1 MLIFTATVLLVKSSK
16 PEIVRLE
23 ENIIPKNN
31 YIASELIEL
40 PNRLC
45 LLWISTR
52 DNVLRKHNLM
62 LKNSYRYGL
71 QFHVPNNM
79 AHLTLIILLAGDIAT
94 NPGPFSGANHTT
106 NLQQKANDR
115 KFSAKC
121 LVVNARSLLS
131 IRKSEG
137 KRSCHLA
144 NFQELVYT
152 ENADIIWVTETWLRD
167 DVENSEILPWGY
179 TIYRKDRKSRAGGVL
194 LAVKSSSFSS
204 SRKVNFNTNLELITI
219 ELTSGS
225 NMKYL
230 LCCCYKSQQFVSR
243 EWIEM
248 FNLFLGKCCFQ
259 YSNMLI
265 CGDFNLPNI
274 NWESPELTTG
284 VDEVQFSELLYDY
297 HLTQLNTLPTRGHNL
312 LDLVI
317 TNVPS
322 QVVNISVLSPA
333 ESGLITDHS
342 VITFNI
348 KTSVKAVPKVKRT
361 VFDYRKG
368 NFNGLRTALE
378 GINLCDVIESEV
390 DVNHGWLKWKEI
402 FLDAVRKN
410 IPIRT
415 IKNINSPPWI
425 NSEIIHAIKK
435 KETVRRKLKS
445 TPSDVLRVKF
455 KELRAKVKQLVSYYR
470 AHFFQS
476 LDADLHTNPKRFWSL
491 FKLKTKD
498 STVPGNVS
506 LGASES
512 DSAPVRSASCPRDI
526 AEVFNDYFASVLN
539 TDDDQTN
546 SSTGPDGISP
556 RLLMETAHQIAPSL
570 CTLFNRSLDSGFL
583 PEEWKLANIIPV
595 FKKGD
600 KTHVENYRPISLLC
614 VVSKVFERCIL
625 NKLSDHL
632 LKLVNS
638 SQHGFIPG
646 RSCTTQ
652 LVEVLNHIGSLLDSG
667 KQTDVIFMDMSKAFD
682 KVNHAALINKLSNY
696 GIRGSLLNWFSHYLH
711 GRLQR
716 VTTLGATSSK
726 KPVSSGVPQGSILGP
741 ILFLLYVNDL
751 PDAVQN
757 ARVASFADDTKIF
770 HRVDSTS
777 DAVLLQNDLSNL
789 EKWSSTSGLVFNQ
802 LKCKCLRVT
811 RKTQPVTYPYHIKDK
826 ELTTTSFEKDLGIW
840 IASDLTWTKHVLER
854 CAKAN
859 RLLGFVRR
867 SGGEI
872 TNVKTRRMLYL
883 SVVRSVLGYASQVWS
898 PQTIGLIKRTE
909 RVQRRASKFML
920 NLSFLWEDSY
930 RDRLIRLELIPLSY
944 WHEYMDLLFFF
955 KAINGLVDIS
965 GDVLPKPIIPTRVT
979 RSTSTTQL
987 LFRPQKCRTTT
998 FQKSYISRVTRVW
1011 NCLPPH
1017 LRQPNMSLSSFK
1029 RLLRDYYLEA
1039 LHICYDAE
1047 DPKTWKS
1054 VCLTCNSCRSLN
1066 TVINCCP

>member
-1 MLIFTATVLLVKSSK
+1 M
-16 PEIVRLE
+16 RLE

-79 AHLTLIILLAGDIAT
+79 AHLTLIILLAKDIAT
-94 NPGPFSGANHTT
+94 NPGPFSGANHTP

-115 KFSAKC
+115 KFLAKC

-194 LAVKSSSFSS
+194 LAVKSS
-204 SRKVNFNTNLELITI
+204 RKVNFNTNLELITI

-248 FNLFLGKCCFQ
+248 FNLFLGNCCFQ

-284 VDEVQFSELLYDY
+284 VDEIQFSELLYDF
-297 HLTQLNTLPTRGHNL
+297 HLTQLNTFPTRGNNL

-342 VITFNI
+342 VITFNL

-378 GINLCDVIESEV
+378 GINLCEVIESEV
-390 DVNHGWLKWKEI
+390 DINHGWLKWKEI

-415 IKNINSPPWI
+415 IKC
-425 NSEIIHAIKK
+425 
-435 KETVRRKLKS
+435 
-445 TPSDVLRVKF
+445 VKF
-455 KELRAKVKQLVSYYR
+455 KELRARVKQLVSYNR

-512 DSAPVRSASCPRDI
+512 DSAPVRSASCPQDI
-526 AEVFNDYFASVLN
+526 AKVFNDYFASVLN

-546 SSTGPDGISP
+546 SFIFSSTTLCEPTLSELSLSPEDVLVCLRTLDVDKATGPDGISP
-556 RLLMETAHQIAPSL
+556 RLLMETAHQIALSL
-570 CTLFNRSLDSGFL
+570 CTLFNRSLDNGFL

-595 FKKGD
+595 FEKGD
-600 KTHVENYRPISLLC
+600 KTHVENYRPKSLFC

-625 NKLSDHL
+625 NKLRDHL

-682 KVNHAALINKLSNY
+682 KVNLAALINKLSNY

-726 KPVSSGVPQGSILGP
+726 KTVSLGVPQGSILGP
-741 ILFLLYVNDL
+741 ILFLYVNDL

-777 DAVLLQNDLSNL
+777 NAVLPQNDLSNL
-789 EKWSSTSGLVFNQ
+789 EKWFSTSGLVFNQ
-802 LKCKCLRVT
+802 L
-811 RKTQPVTYPYHIKDK
+811 
-826 ELTTTSFEKDLGIW
+826 
-840 IASDLTWTKHVLER
+840 
-854 CAKAN
+854 
-859 RLLGFVRR
+859 
-867 SGGEI
+867 
-872 TNVKTRRMLYL
+872 
-883 SVVRSVLGYASQVWS
+883 
-898 PQTIGLIKRTE
+898 
-909 RVQRRASKFML
+909 
-920 NLSFLWEDSY
+920 
-930 RDRLIRLELIPLSY
+930 
-944 WHEYMDLLFFF
+944 
-955 KAINGLVDIS
+955 
-965 GDVLPKPIIPTRVT
+965 
-979 RSTSTTQL
+979 
-987 LFRPQKCRTTT
+987 
-998 FQKSYISRVTRVW
+998 
-1011 NCLPPH
+1011 
-1017 LRQPNMSLSSFK
+1017 
-1029 RLLRDYYLEA
+1029 
-1039 LHICYDAE
+1039 
-1047 DPKTWKS
+1047 
-1054 VCLTCNSCRSLN
+1054 
-1066 TVINCCP
+1066 